1 MAITMTNDIIQSN
14 EHNVRNNIQM
24 SMYVFPCR
32 SAAKAEFKLR
42 GYAPQVRRMD
52 IGVI

>member
-1 MAITMTNDIIQSN
+1 MAVVNPRIYYF
-14 EHNVRNNIQM
+14 HCNNIFGTF
-24 SMYVFPCR
+24 YPCR